1 MNKNYIVFKEKG
13 SSFGQIIN
21 IKAGRRYVL
30 VRIPKKYLTS
40 NAFNYI
46 DNKFMFSNFAMVP
59 WDILQTLELYVSSG
73 DIVNLTQYLE
83 QEYLSL
89 PNEKISWIY
98 VK

>member
-1 MNKNYIVFKEKG
+1 MLNKNYIVFKEKG

-46 DNKFMFSNFAMVP
+46 DNVFLFSNFAMVP
-59 WDILQTLELYVSSG
+59 WNILQTLELYVSNG
-73 DIVNLTQYLE
+73 DMVNLAQYLK
-83 QEYLSL
+83 QTYLSFK
-89 PNEKISWIY
+89 EEIGWIY